1 MRTLLLAAAVA
12 ACALSACQPPAAA
25 NRPVSIESM
34 LACQQAARAKGFPEP
49 DWEIRDVAADP
60 APAGVPSVRGKL
72 VRGTEIRSFS
82 CAFDAADALVDVTV
96 R

>member
-1 MRTLLLAAAVA
+1 MRILVLVSAFAG
-12 ACALSACQPPAAA
+12 CALAACQPPAAA

-34 LACQQAARAKGFPEP
+34 LACQQAARARGFPEP

-60 APAGVPSVRGKL
+60 APAGAVSVRGKL
-72 VRGTEIRSFS
+72 VRGSETRSFS
-82 CAFDAADALVDVTV
+82 CAFDASDALADVTV